1 MDWFVYDND
10 LRHERFDWVKIQK
23 EEKKNER
30 KTKKI
35 VKKKMPAKVF
45 SFI

>member
-10 LRHERFDWVKIQK
+10 LRHERFISKWVKIQK

-30 KTKKI
+30 KTKK
-35 VKKKMPAKVF
+35 
-45 SFI
+45 